1 MTQNDEMNN
10 KKLTVLL
17 PVVVIAIV
25 VAVVGLVLASLILP
39 PPETAPPPI
48 LLPDRMIMDFFL
60 KVKTMI
66 SLVNIVFI
74 ISLMLI
80 YRGIYRQVKSQFTM
94 GLIVVMLVLLMYAL
108 TSNPLIQI
116 LFGYQAQ
123 GLGPFAM
130 IPDIFATFGLGLLL
144 YISLDW

>member
-10 KKLTVLL
+10 KKLTVIL

-25 VAVVGLVLASLILP
+25 VAVIGLVLASLILP

-48 LLPDRMIMDFFL
+48 PQPDRILMDFYL
-60 KVKTMI
+60 KIKTMI

-74 ISLMLI
+74 IALMSI

-94 GLIVVMLVLLMYAL
+94 GLIIVMLVLLMYAL
-108 TSNPLIQI
+108 SSNPLIHV

-130 IPDIFATFGLGLLL
+130 MPDIFTTFALGLLL
-144 YISLDW
+144 YISLD

>member
-10 KKLTVLL
+10 RKITVIL

-25 VAVVGLVLASLILP
+25 VGIMGLILASLMLP

-48 LLPDRMIMDFFL
+48 PQPDRVLMDIYL

-74 ISLMLI
+74 LALMLT
-80 YRGIYRQVKSQFTM
+80 YRGIYRQVKSQFTL
-94 GLIVVMLVLLMYAL
+94 GLIVVMMVLLLYAL
-108 TSNPLIQI
+108 TSNPIVQI
-116 LFGYQAQ
+116 LFGYHAQ

-130 IPDIFATFGLGLLL
+130 VPDIFTTFALGLLL
-144 YISLDW
+144 YISLD

>member
-1 MTQNDEMNN
+1 MTQNDEMNSR
-10 KKLTVLL
+10 KLAVIL
-17 PVVVIAIV
+17 PVVVIAVV
-25 VAVVGLVLASLILP
+25 VAIIGMVLASLILP
-39 PPETAPPPI
+39 PPETVPPPI
-48 LLPDRMIMDFFL
+48 PQPDRVLMDFFL
-60 KVKTMI
+60 KIKTMV

-80 YRGIYRQVKSQFTM
+80 YRGIYRQVKSQFTL

-144 YISLDW
+144 YISLD

>member
-1 MTQNDEMNN
+1 MLTENNEMNN
-10 KKLTVLL
+10 RKLAVIL
-17 PVVVIAIV
+17 PVLVIAIV
-25 VAVVGLVLASLILP
+25 VAVIGLVLASLMLP
-39 PPETAPPPI
+39 PPETTPPPI
-48 LLPDRMIMDFFL
+48 PQPDRVLMDFFL

-74 ISLMLI
+74 LALMLI
-80 YRGIYRQVKSQFTM
+80 YRGIYRQVKSQFTI

-144 YISLDW
+144 YISLD

>member
-1 MTQNDEMNN
+1 MTQDNEMKN
-10 KKLTVLL
+10 KKLTIIL
-17 PVVVIAIV
+17 PVIVIAIA
-25 VAVVGLVLASLILP
+25 VAIIGLVLASLILASP
-39 PPETAPPPI
+39 HTPPPPI
-48 LLPDRMIMDFFL
+48 PEPDRVLMDFFL
-60 KVKTMI
+60 KVKTMV

-74 ISLMLI
+74 IALISI
-80 YRGIYRQVKSQFTM
+80 YRGIYRQVKSQFTI

-144 YISLDW
+144 YISLD